1 MRPEELVKKLLISMP
16 SKKEQVIANVGQG
29 RVEIVYGR
37 VGSDLGLDIGY
48 ARLGQG

>member
-1 MRPEELVKKLLISMP
+1 VKSLLKKLFISMP
-16 SKKEQVIANVGQG
+16 SKKDQVRANVEQD

-37 VGSDLGLDIGY
+37 VGIDLGLDIVLVY